1 MKMIRLNRLNGFEI
15 VVNAELI
22 EWIESNPDTTITL
35 ATGSKV
41 IVKNAVDEVL
51 EKIMD
56 YRKALHVSGQRPA
69 ETLLKTY
76 QKEKA

>member
-1 MKMIRLNRLNGFEI
+1 MIKLNRLNGFEI

-41 IVKNAVDEVL
+41 IVKNSADEVL

-56 YRKALHVSGQRPA
+56 YRKALNASGRPPA
-69 ETLLKTY
+69 EVLLKTFR
-76 QKEKA
+76 KEGA

>member
-1 MKMIRLNRLNGFEI
+1 MIKLNRLNGFEI

-22 EWIESNPDTTITL
+22 EWIESNPDTPLTL

-41 IVKNAVDEVL
+41 IVRNSSDEVIA
-51 EKIMD
+51 KIIE
-56 YRKALHVSGQRPA
+56 YRRTVNAQGKTPA

-76 QKEKA
+76 KKEIK

>member
-1 MKMIRLNRLNGFEI
+1 MIKLHRLNGFEI

-22 EWIESNPDTTITL
+22 EWIESNPDTTLTL

-41 IVKNAVDEVL
+41 IVKNSVDEVV

-56 YRKALHVSGQRPA
+56 YRKTLHESGKPPA

-76 QKEKA
+76 KKEVA

>member
-1 MKMIRLNRLNGFEI
+1 MIKLNRLNGFEI

-41 IVKNAVDEVL
+41 IVRNSADEVVAKVI
-51 EKIMD
+51 E
-56 YRKALHVSGQRPA
+56 YRKKVNAEGKTPA
-69 ETLLKTY
+69 GTLLKTY
-76 QKEKA
+76 TKEAK